1 MNLKCFLARIL
12 GVQMSA
18 KVPRLILMALVLS
31 PSLGWAL
38 GLGEIHLHS
47 ALIEPMR
54 AEIDLI
60 GATPEELTALRAS
73 LAQRDAFT
81 RYGID
86 RPPFLS
92 TLEFKVGKSKDKRDV
107 LFVTSTDAI
116 PEPFVTFLV
125 EVNWSRGRLMR
136 EYTLLLDPP
145 VYSPGET
152 ATSSAPVAAATTA
165 APAAP
170 AKPRGKSTAA
180 QPTAAAAPPTA
191 TAAPPSSTAETPSAT
206 AAVPAPEATEATALP
221 EKIAASGTYRVNA
234 GDTLTKIARS
244 LNAKNRAEIDLTMI
258 ALFRDNPRAFDG
270 NINILRRGAIL
281 RVPGADEIAA
291 LNQKEA
297 ISEVNKQMSAW
308 RSRAGALADG
318 SHLRLVTPKANAG
331 TLGTGTSPSGEAVA
345 AQPPTTA
352 SNSEAQ
358 ALKDRESK
366 AAQQRLIDIHNAE
379 LKALQEKAAQAALPP
394 PVDTPQPVAQPPVV
408 TPP

>member
-1 MNLKCFLARIL
+1 
-12 GVQMSA
+12 MSA

-47 ALIEPMR
+47 ALNEPMR

-308 RSRAGALADG
+308 RSRAAMRWRRR
-318 SHLRLVTPKANAG
+318 STPAVSC
-331 TLGTGTSPSGEAVA
+331 SP
-345 AQPPTTA
+345 
-352 SNSEAQ
+352 
-358 ALKDRESK
+358 R
-366 AAQQRLIDIHNAE
+366 
-379 LKALQEKAAQAALPP
+379 
-394 PVDTPQPVAQPPVV
+394 
-408 TPP
+408 

>member
-1 MNLKCFLARIL
+1 
-12 GVQMSA
+12 MSA
-18 KVPRLILMALVLS
+18 KVPRLILMAFALS

-47 ALIEPMR
+47 ALNEPMR

-60 GATPEELTALRAS
+60 GATPEELTALRAA

-152 ATSSAPVAAATTA
+152 ATSSAPVTAATTA
-165 APAAP
+165 AAP
-170 AKPRGKSTAA
+170 
-180 QPTAAAAPPTA
+180 
-191 TAAPPSSTAETPSAT
+191 TAAPPAPAASTRPRTKAPAPQPTTPSSAET
-206 AAVPAPEATEATALP
+206 VPAPSPESTEATALP

-234 GDTLTKIARS
+234 GDTLTKIA
-244 LNAKNRAEIDLTMI
+244 
-258 ALFRDNPRAFDG
+258 
-270 NINILRRGAIL
+270 
-281 RVPGADEIAA
+281 
-291 LNQKEA
+291 
-297 ISEVNKQMSAW
+297 
-308 RSRAGALADG
+308 
-318 SHLRLVTPKANAG
+318 
-331 TLGTGTSPSGEAVA
+331 
-345 AQPPTTA
+345 
-352 SNSEAQ
+352 
-358 ALKDRESK
+358 
-366 AAQQRLIDIHNAE
+366 
-379 LKALQEKAAQAALPP
+379 
-394 PVDTPQPVAQPPVV
+394 
-408 TPP
+408 